1 MSTSK
6 RRTSVSPK
14 RNSTR
19 KSPMA
24 PDLTPSGAAWKRS
37 AISSGMRLGRT
48 PNTPQDMNYLALTLE
63 NVFLTST
70 TPVSAASLR
79 LRISVSNQIQFVDP
93 IDSIHIK
100 QGGQMAVAG
109 NLIKF
114 DYPTITFGVM
124 GRYTDSVAHISM
136 EHVTRGTSGK
146 VSNPTVIGKA
156 SMLYSDRFMGQY
168 EMKCR
173 GFSCGHLA
181 AVMEVMEESYFSDD
195 ASQDSCDP
203 PTPSPVRPSQ
213 CAGGMLS
220 PLVSPQL
227 REASQRARMSSAKK
241 PSAFTEPLT
250 TKVSTPMQSPV
261 RATSMATDMAAELL
275 LPTAETVTDTSS
287 SLAPDAV
294 APALEARKTS
304 PSPMP
309 AKCIS
314 VTSPLPEASSYTT
327 NVFRG
332 TPQLKRHLSSPSRAD
347 SPMPSVRS
355 QTGGHPLAV
364 VAMMVL
370 QYMAIVLPIVAL
382 LFSPTG
388 MFIGGNVV
396 APVDASIPAVPQML
410 EMNTVVATIV
420 DTASTAVIE
429 AAPAVVIASE
439 TQMWRNIMS
448 GPVTAFVSPT
458 PSLSRAKVH
467 ARWGE
472 HFACCV

>member
-1 MSTSK
+1 
-6 RRTSVSPK
+6 
-14 RNSTR
+14 
-19 KSPMA
+19 
-24 PDLTPSGAAWKRS
+24 
-37 AISSGMRLGRT
+37 
-48 PNTPQDMNYLALTLE
+48 MNYLALTLE

-70 TPVSAASLR
+70 SPVSAASLR
-79 LRISVSNQIQFVDP
+79 LRISVSNQIQFVHP

-213 CAGGMLS
+213 SAGGMIS

-241 PSAFTEPLT
+241 PSTFTEPLT

-261 RATSMATDMAAELL
+261 RATAMAADMAAELL
-275 LPTAETVTDTSS
+275 LPTAETTTDTSS

-294 APALEARKTS
+294 APALEVRKTA
-304 PSPMP
+304 PMP
-309 AKCIS
+309 AERIS
-314 VTSPLPEASSYTT
+314 VTSPRPEASSYTT

-332 TPQLKRHLSSPSRAD
+332 TPQLKWRPSSPSRVD

-355 QTGGHPLAV
+355 QTGGHSLAV
-364 VAMMVL
+364 VAVMVL
-370 QYMAIVLPIVAL
+370 QYMAIVLPVVAL

-388 MFIGGNVV
+388 MFTGGNVV
-396 APVDASIPAVPQML
+396 APADASIPVVPQVL
-410 EMNTVVATIV
+410 GMNTAVATIV

-429 AAPAVVIASE
+429 AAPAVVVASE

-448 GPVTAFVSPT
+448 SPVTASVSST

>member
-14 RNSTR
+14 RNSPR

-24 PDLTPSGAAWKRS
+24 PALTPSGAAWKRS
-37 AISSGMRLGRT
+37 AISSGTRLGRT
-48 PNTPQDMNYLALTLE
+48 PSTPQDMNYLALTLE
-63 NVFLTST
+63 NVFLMSA
-70 TPVSAASLR
+70 TPVCASSLR
-79 LRISVSNQIQFVDP
+79 VRISVNNQIQYVDP

-124 GRYTDSVAHISM
+124 GRYTGSVANIFV

-146 VSNPTVIGKA
+146 VSNPKVIGKA
-156 SMLYSDRFMGQY
+156 SMLYSDRFLGQY
-168 EMKCR
+168 DMKCR

-203 PTPSPVRPSQ
+203 PTPSPVRPPQ
-213 CAGGMLS
+213 RAGGMIS

-241 PSAFTEPLT
+241 PSALTAPLT
-250 TKVSTPMQSPV
+250 TKVSTPMQSLIQ
-261 RATSMATDMAAELL
+261 ATAVATDMAAEHL
-275 LPTAETVTDTSS
+275 LPTAKTTTDTSS
-287 SLAPDAV
+287 SPAAV
-294 APALEARKTS
+294 VTVPIPEVRET
-304 PSPMP
+304 SPMP
-309 AKCIS
+309 TPAKGSS
-314 VTSPLPEASSYTT
+314 VTSPVPEASSYTT

-332 TPQLKRHLSSPSRAD
+332 TPQLKWQPSSPSIVD
-347 SPMPSVRS
+347 SPAPSAHSRTDCRS
-355 QTGGHPLAV
+355 FMV
-364 VAMMVL
+364 VATMVL
-370 QYMAIVLPIVAL
+370 QYMAIVLPVVAL
-382 LFSPTG
+382 LFAPAGT
-388 MFIGGNVV
+388 FIGGNV
-396 APVDASIPAVPQML
+396 AAHAAASIPAVPQVL
-410 EMNTVVATIV
+410 ETNTAVVTVVETV
-420 DTASTAVIE
+420 
-429 AAPAVVIASE
+429 PAVVIASE

-448 GPVTAFVSPT
+448 SPVVATAVIVPM
-458 PSLSRAKVH
+458 PIMSRAKVH

-472 HFACCV
+472 HFTCCV